1 MTNSYQSFSK
11 DGTFDPVE
19 VPDLSSSIN
28 QNLQA
33 LRQSQQ
39 KNIQDAYVRDKSRA
53 DNLAKAFQGFGEVS
67 SQLGSFFQKREEAY
81 REKETAR
88 MENELYNQ
96 YLQNPE
102 GFVRQGFEEEVEGLK
117 QLNNQTEDLGSAVYE
132 ATENHETAQQ
142 VVELSG
148 WREVQEAKIRLNLA
162 NRYYESWLPQQ
173 LMNANVTDQATRG
186 AAISQ
191 ARMAFMKEFGLS
203 AYSDDLLGS
212 VLYPEQQKLHAKL
225 MKEGSANDAQKASFE
240 KVARAQTQFEADMDM
255 PTFVNAMANS
265 LDENGK
271 VRGYRRGFAESV
283 KHIQALFKA
292 GKITDLQLQSIRD
305 TPMPGMGGKT
315 YGQLKGA
322 LFENLESERFAE
334 EVNNFNEQRDR
345 DLQQARELEQQ
356 FIEEYQ
362 NGYRPTDED
371 LDALQERYRRLSGGL
386 ESSRITAMRKDT
398 ASAQV
403 IREANKEFENLA
415 VNNLLTVEQVLRV
428 PSKQIHD
435 RWLPVATNQDKART
449 PKVSGYRDQIKKLV
463 AATKGLKVTADGKT
477 GHEAGIITM
486 QLEGMFDRK
495 FAELLANAGPDD
507 NIDNLAEQAYAE
519 VFTEF
524 ERGKK
529 DPTSDFF
536 FNERAGT
543 TFGFKNLR
551 DRLAA
556 QSTKESVYASR
567 SRRIEVDQLLGAVGK
582 NILNSPGAILSA
594 SEMEQLDK
602 DITVPGRFRVPEI
615 VKHVANKLGLTPMNV
630 LNQARAAMDMPPLVP
645 PPSLEYVD
653 SQLSPVARAL
663 LYQYPTAN
671 RSIRGLVS
679 SEFNPAVVPGGYG
692 DKIQEA
698 ANTHGIPAS
707 ILAGLLEQES
717 GYRPDVIR
725 GETLSSAGA
734 AGIAQFMPA
743 TAEQYG
749 VDPLDTDSAIDGA
762 ARYLAYLVKFFDGD
776 LRLAIYAYNGG
787 EGNVSRLGPGFNKEN
802 AGYYDGVIKK
812 SIKYGN
818 SVAALNDP
826 ATMRPTF
833 KMK

>member
-28 QNLQA
+28 KNLEA
-33 LRQSQQ
+33 LRQSQRR
-39 KNIQDAYVRDKSRA
+39 NIEDAYVRDKSRA
-53 DNLAKAFQGFGEVS
+53 DNLAKAFKGFGEVS
-67 SQLGSFFQKREEAY
+67 SQLGDFFQKREEEY

-88 MENELYNQ
+88 MENELYNE

-102 GFVRQGFEEEVEGLK
+102 GFVREGFEEEVEGLK
-117 QLNNQTEDLGSAVYE
+117 QLNKQTEDLGSAVYE

-225 MKEGSANDAQKASFE
+225 MREGSANDAQKASFE

-271 VRGYRRGFAESV
+271 VRGYRRGFSEAV

-334 EVNNFNEQRDR
+334 EVYNFNERRDR

-356 FIEEYQ
+356 FIEEYK
-362 NGYRPTDED
+362 NGYRPTDGD

-386 ESSRITAMRKDT
+386 ESQRITAMRKDT

-403 IREANKEFENLA
+403 IRQANTEFENLA
-415 VNNLLTVEQVLRV
+415 EKGLLTVDEVLRV

-449 PKVSGYRDQIKKLV
+449 PKVSGWRGQIKKKV
-463 AATKGLKVTADGKT
+463 TSNPKLKVTVEGKA
-477 GHEAGIITM
+477 GDEAGIITM
-486 QLEGMFDRK
+486 KLEGMFDRK
-495 FAELLANAGPDD
+495 FAELLANAGPGD
-507 NIDNLAEQAYAE
+507 NTDTLAEQAYAE
-519 VFTEF
+519 VITTY
-524 ERGKK
+524 ERGLK
-529 DPTSDFF
+529 DPTSEYYFS
-536 FNERAGT
+536 EEAGKP
-543 TFGFKNLR
+543 FGFSNLR
-551 DRLAA
+551 KRL
-556 QSTKESVYASR
+556 QSLSTKETAYAGR
-567 SRRIEVDQLLGAVGK
+567 SRRIKVDQLLGMVGK
-582 NILNSPGAILSA
+582 NILNSPGAILSR
-594 SEMEQLDK
+594 SEMEQLGK
-602 DITVPGRFRVPEI
+602 DIKIPGRFRVPEI

-653 SQLSPVARAL
+653 SQLSPVAQAL

-698 ANTHGIPAS
+698 ANKHGIPAA

-743 TAEQYG
+743 TAERFG
-749 VDPLDTDSAIDGA
+749 VDPLNTDSAINGA
-762 ARYLAYLVKFFDGD
+762 AEYLATLVKFFDGD